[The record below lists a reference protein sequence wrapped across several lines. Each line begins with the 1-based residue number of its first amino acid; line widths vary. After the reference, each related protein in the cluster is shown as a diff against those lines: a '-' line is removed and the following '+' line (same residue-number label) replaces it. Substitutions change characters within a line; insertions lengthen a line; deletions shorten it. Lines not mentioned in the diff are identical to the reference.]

1 MVTNL
6 GASYG
11 SDHSGIICGYL
22 FLPGLPGQQ
31 IESAQIKQ
39 WLATPF
45 EPTSE
50 EFLWLHFNLSNT
62 AAEKWLKANL
72 MLPEQFFEAL
82 HEGSQS
88 TRIEYAEHALIGV
101 VNDVLFDFA
110 FNPSDTATLWM
121 SADRHVL
128 ISARS
133 KPLRSIDKLRAQ
145 VRAGELYRSP
155 IDLMVNL
162 LRDQADVLSQI
173 VREAITKVDKEE
185 DKLLTNR
192 PNIKLAD
199 LGALRRVLVR
209 LCRLL
214 APEPAALFRLLN
226 RPPEW
231 ISAHD
236 IQDLRQSTEEF
247 SAVLSDISALVERIK
262 LLQEEVAAKV
272 NEQTNRSIY
281 ILTVVT
287 VLALPVNIIAGFMGM
302 NVGGIPLAQHPH
314 GFWIILGFTF
324 VFLALAAAWAFRKR
338 D

>member
-1 MVTNL
+1 MLPNL
-6 GASYG
+6 GYG
-11 SDHSGIICGYL
+11 SDQSGMICGYL

-31 IESAQIKQ
+31 IESAEIKQ
-39 WLATPF
+39 WLATPHDA
-45 EPTSE
+45 TSE

-62 AAEKWLKANL
+62 AAEKWLQSNL
-72 MLPEQFFEAL
+72 HLPEQFFEAL
-82 HEGSQS
+82 HEGTQS
-88 TRIEYAEHALIGV
+88 TRIEYAEQALIGV

-121 SADRHVL
+121 CADRQVF

-145 VRAGELYRSP
+145 VRSQAQFRSP
-155 IDLMVNL
+155 VDLMVNL
-162 LRDQADVLSQI
+162 LRDQADVLTQI
-173 VREAITKVDKEE
+173 VREASSKVDKEE

-192 PNIKLAD
+192 PNIAQGD
-199 LGALRRVLVR
+199 LGAIRRVLVR

-231 ISAHD
+231 INPHD
-236 IQDLRQSTEEF
+236 IQELRQSTEEF
-247 SAVLSDISALVERIK
+247 SAVLSDIAALVERIK
-262 LLQEEVAAKV
+262 LLQEELAAKV

-287 VLALPVNIIAGFMGM
+287 VLALPVNIIAGLMGM

-314 GFWIILGFTF
+314 GFWLILLVIG
-324 VFLALAAAWAFRKR
+324 VFLAIATAWAFRKR

>member
-1 MVTNL
+1 MAANL
-6 GASYG
+6 VGNYG
-11 SDHSGIICGYL
+11 SDQTGMICGYL

-31 IESAQIKQ
+31 IESEQIKDY
-39 WLATPF
+39 LKTANS
-45 EPTSE
+45 EASE
-50 EFLWLHFNLSNT
+50 EYLWLHFNLTNI
-62 AAEKWLKANL
+62 AAEKWLKTNL
-72 MLPEQFFEAL
+72 CLSEQFFEAL
-82 HEGSQS
+82 YEGTQS
-88 TRIEYAEHALIGV
+88 TRIEYADHSLIGV

-110 FNPSDTATLWM
+110 FNASDTATLWM

-128 ISARS
+128 ITARS
-133 KPLRSIDKLRAQ
+133 KPLRSIDKLRDH
-145 VRAGELYRSP
+145 VRAGELFRSP
-155 IDLMVNL
+155 VDLMVNL
-162 LRDQADVLSQI
+162 LRDQADVLMTI
-173 VREAITKVDKEE
+173 VREAAVKVDKEE
-185 DKLLTNR
+185 DRLLTYR

-231 ISAHD
+231 ISPHD
-236 IQDLRQSTEEF
+236 VQDLRQSTEEF

-287 VLALPVNIIAGFMGM
+287 VLALPVNIIAGLMGM
-302 NVGGIPLAQHPH
+302 NVGGIPLAEHPH
-314 GFWIILGFTF
+314 GFWMIVALIFI
-324 VFLALAAAWAFRKR
+324 FLIFAAAWAFRNK